1 MNFYYV
7 NTKNERVNFYENPYI
22 MTGTDLLD
30 WKYTKRDSSITA
42 FYREATDY
50 SMTVAILIDDYASYD
65 ELTQGYKEAAN
76 KLVDILDYDNAND
89 VDGKLYTDTGFYMS
103 CRIIASKKTTVQY
116 KSGTPYQIQE
126 LTVHSEDPVW
136 VRETK
141 YIFDSK
147 KDSTYQELNY
157 PYNYDF
163 NLGLGAFAK
172 TYERETSI
180 PTDFRLEIKGECQT
194 PRLTINGNVYEVDVH
209 VDYNATLIISTFES
223 ATEEKQIYI
232 KYTDG
237 TIINALNYR
246 NKDYNIF
253 KKIEGSK
260 ITIETDSN
268 IVFNL
273 ILIEKRSEPLWK

>member
-1 MNFYYV
+1 MNFYYI

-22 MTGTDLLD
+22 LTDTDLLD

-50 SMTVAILIDDYASYD
+50 KMTVAILIDDYASYD
-65 ELTQGYKEAAN
+65 ELSQKYNEATN
-76 KLVDILDYDNAND
+76 KLVDILDYDNISNA
-89 VDGKLYTDTGFYMS
+89 DGKLYTDTGFYMS
-103 CRIIASKKTTVQY
+103 CRITESKKTTVQY
-116 KSGTPYQIQE
+116 NSGTPYQIQE
-126 LTVHSEDPVW
+126 LTVHSEEPFW
-136 VRETK
+136 LRETK
-141 YIFDSK
+141 YTFDAK
-147 KDSTYQELNY
+147 QEQAYQTLNY

-163 NLGLGAFAK
+163 NLGIGTFGK
-172 TYERETSI
+172 TYERETSV

-194 PRLTINGNVYEVDVH
+194 PRIIINGNVYEVDVH

-237 TIINALNYR
+237 TVINALNYR

-253 KKIEGSK
+253 KKIEGSE
-260 ITIETDSN
+260 ITVETDN
-268 IVFNL
+268 DVVFTL
-273 ILIEKRSEPLWK
+273 TLIEKRNEPLWK

>member
-30 WKYTKRDSSITA
+30 WKYTKRDSAITA

-141 YIFDSK
+141 YSFDSK

>member
-1 MNFYYV
+1 M
-7 NTKNERVNFYENPYI
+7 
-22 MTGTDLLD
+22 
-30 WKYTKRDSSITA
+30 
-42 FYREATDY
+42 
-50 SMTVAILIDDYASYD
+50 
-65 ELTQGYKEAAN
+65 
-76 KLVDILDYDNAND
+76 
-89 VDGKLYTDTGFYMS
+89 
-103 CRIIASKKTTVQY
+103 
-116 KSGTPYQIQE
+116 
-126 LTVHSEDPVW
+126 
-136 VRETK
+136 
-141 YIFDSK
+141 
-147 KDSTYQELNY
+147 NY

>member
-141 YIFDSK
+141 YIFDAK

-194 PRLTINGNVYEVDVH
+194 PRMTINGNVYEVDVH

-253 KKIEGSK
+253 KKIEGDR

>member
-163 NLGLGAFAK
+163 NLGLGAYAK

-194 PRLTINGNVYEVDVH
+194 PRITINGNVYEVDVH

-260 ITIETDSN
+260 ITIETDNN